1 MSEQRKAAEALA
13 AEIRE
18 DASVDIHGDVSW
30 PGGLAD
36 LLEDAL
42 RIAAAPARV
51 AWTRDSP
58 GGGCPEEVV
67 VREAGTGYYADA
79 EVVLECEGI
88 TGHAG
93 PHFTREVDG
102 HIIAFE
108 QESPDA

>member
-1 MSEQRKAAEALA
+1 MSRRAAAEALA

-18 DASVDIHGDVSW
+18 NASADIHGDVVW
-30 PGGLAD
+30 ADDLVGL
-36 LLEDAL
+36 LVDAL
-42 RIAAAPARV
+42 NAAAVAPPRV

-67 VREAGTGYYADA
+67 VREQGSGYYADA
-79 EVVLECEGI
+79 ECTLECEGI

-102 HIIAFE
+102 HVVTFE
-108 QESPDA
+108 QETA